1 MESDNDS
8 YFEESSSEDEQEVA
22 GPLHFNVEVNIEE
35 SPESPPPGLPSPVP
49 APPAPIL
56 VDNLVFVLELPDGGT
71 NFINFYTRVDVLE
84 LKDWARVTRQRKNEE
99 GYMVEEPLLPENFRA
114 FLVEYH
120 GTQWKIKFLG
130 AAAEPLFAQ
139 LMPYVAGFASLTSH
153 NKRIFRQSFE
163 AWSITVKREQLRL
176 FAESGG
182 FLEIE

>member
-8 YFEESSSEDEQEVA
+8 YFVESSSEDEQEVA

-35 SPESPPPGLPSPVP
+35 SPESPPGPPSP
-49 APPAPIL
+49 APPAPIP
-56 VDNLVFVLELPDGGT
+56 VDNLAFVWELPDDGT
-71 NFINFYTRVDVLE
+71 NFMSFYTRADVLE
-84 LKDWARVTRQRKNEE
+84 LKDWARVTRQRRNEE
-99 GYMVEEPLLPENFRA
+99 GYMVEEHLIPENFRA

-120 GTQWKIKFLG
+120 GTHWEIKFLG

-139 LMPYVAGFASLTSH
+139 LMAYVAGFARLTSH
-153 NKRIFRQSFE
+153 NKRIFRQLFE

-176 FAESGG
+176 LAESGG